1 MPELDAV
8 TQLQGVIDEIAAKVS
23 GLNGMK
29 EKQEELE
36 EKIRKY
42 EEMQAKGFPIP
53 TGHVEGDDNC
63 YGFSLAHQG
72 KSLINKFENPGGYHM
87 DPAKKNEIAK
97 VLLMFVR
104 GGLMQDP
111 FVTREYKE
119 KYRQKTGEVIGD
131 SGNVFPVPDILET
144 EILAYAREKSVL
156 LQDATVIDMTSI
168 KQSWPIETGQ
178 SAVGWGNTTSQ
189 SNPDIDEIE
198 LDAEELSAY
207 SAVRNHQLADAR
219 SDIVSWLL
227 INLATACGLE
237 IDNQGFNGRKAGG
250 SDPFDGIC
258 SVNESSVQSVT
269 MGAGERFADVNDDY
283 FSQMIAKLDG
293 LKKQG
298 AKYYMN
304 GAVMHYVRQIKDG
317 VGNPIF
323 MPGNIA
329 TGQPS
334 TIYGYGNTEAVKM
347 NSTDSGSKVVAIFG
361 NPKQLFIGRR
371 LDSTALIVDPYGL
384 FTTNRTRFK
393 IYQRWAV
400 KVALPAGFVKL
411 ITGA

>member
-53 TGHVEGDDNC
+53 STVETEDSYC
-63 YGFSLAHQG
+63 GFSLAHQG
-72 KSLINKFENPGGYHM
+72 KRLVDKFENPGGYHM
-87 DPAKKNEIAK
+87 TPERKNEVAK
-97 VLLMFVR
+97 ILLLFVK
-104 GGLMQDP
+104 GGIQSDP
-111 FVTREYKE
+111 FASREYRE

-156 LQDATVIDMTSI
+156 LRDATVIDMTSI
-168 KQSWPIETGQ
+168 KQSWPIETAQ
-178 SAVGWGNTTSQ
+178 SAVGWGNTTAQ

-227 INLATACGLE
+227 VNMATACGLE
-237 IDNQGFNGRKAGG
+237 IDNQGFNGRKSGG
-250 SDPFDGIC
+250 SDPFDGIT
-258 SVNESSVQSVT
+258 SVNESAVLSVT
-269 MGAGERFADVNDDY
+269 MGAGERFADINDDY

-293 LKKQG
+293 LRKQG
-298 AKYYMN
+298 AGFYMN

-323 MPGNIA
+323 MPGNIS

-334 TIYGYGNTEAVKM
+334 TIYGYPNTECVKM
-347 NSTDSGSKVVAIFG
+347 NSTDSSGKCAAIFG
-361 NPKQLFIGRR
+361 NMKQLFIGRR

-411 ITGA
+411 LLGS